1 MSGQIYWVLGLE
13 IQSGS
18 DEFTALMEEMVTAT
32 QTNEPDTLNY
42 EWSTNADG
50 TICHIYERY
59 ADSTAVMTHL
69 GTFGER
75 FAGRFL
81 EVLRP
86 IRFDV
91 YGSPSGEV
99 KEALAGFNPTYM
111 EAVGGFSR

>member
-1 MSGQIYWVLGLE
+1 MNREIYWILELE
-13 IQSGS
+13 IQSEP
-18 DEFTALMEEMVTAT
+18 DKFRALMNDMVTAT
-32 QTNEPDTLNY
+32 QENEPDTLNY

-59 ADSTAVMTHL
+59 ADSAAVMTHL

-81 EVLRP
+81 EILRP

-91 YGSPSGEV
+91 YGSPSEGV
-99 KEALAGFNPTYM
+99 REALAGFNPRYM
-111 EAVGGFSR
+111 EAVDGFSR